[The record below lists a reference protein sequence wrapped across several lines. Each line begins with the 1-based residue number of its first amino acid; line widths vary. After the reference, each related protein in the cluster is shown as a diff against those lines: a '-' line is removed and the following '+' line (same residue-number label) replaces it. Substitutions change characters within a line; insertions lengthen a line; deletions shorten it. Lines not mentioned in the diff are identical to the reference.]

1 MLTSLH
7 LHEKSREVCI
17 KVRSPPASLV
27 FIGQITEHTTVKWP
41 IGNLAFASNIL
52 VGSGSIF
59 ACMTKFLF
67 VLLLKLPPGGLTVM

>member
-52 VGSGSIF
+52 VGSGSI
-59 ACMTKFLF
+59 CMYDKVSVCPL
-67 VLLLKLPPGGLTVM
+67 VEAASRWV